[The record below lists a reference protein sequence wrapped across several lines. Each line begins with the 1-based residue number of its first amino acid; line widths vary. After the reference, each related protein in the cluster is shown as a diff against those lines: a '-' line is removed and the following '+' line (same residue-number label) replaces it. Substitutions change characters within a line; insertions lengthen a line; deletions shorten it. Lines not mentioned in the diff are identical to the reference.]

1 MSAMNE
7 RQALS
12 ARRWEARPRGDCK
25 AKGLLG
31 KCVAFWDLEGARFA
45 IRAKVTSICGYLE
58 HADQQGL
65 VVEFVTGTPEWLGK
79 IRHVHG
85 DEWAN
90 YMS

>member
-1 MSAMNE
+1 MSGKLSPPAGG
-7 RQALS
+7 RRAL
-12 ARRWEARPRGDCK
+12 AAIARPKACWGNVWPFGIWRG
-25 AKGLLG
+25 
-31 KCVAFWDLEGARFA
+31 ERFA